1 MKLLR
6 SISLGIPM
14 LAPDDRLIRAKLRRI
29 RDGKPA
35 RVVDLFSGCGG
46 MSLGF
51 QSAGCEILAGIELE
65 EIRAKTHARNFH
77 GRDPAATQ
85 RHGQARDVT
94 VLDPVQL
101 LLELNPE
108 QPPEV
113 DILVGG
119 PPCQAYARV
128 GRAKLREIAQHP
140 EAYQH
145 DPRGQLY
152 AAYIRWVEALQPVAV
167 LMENVPDILNV
178 GGVQVSEII
187 AESLEDL
194 GYECRYT
201 LLNAAFYG
209 VPQTR
214 ERWYLIGIWKGLG
227 VTPVFPIPT
236 HHVELP
242 RGYTGTRSHALA
254 WASGPNACP
263 RRAVLLQ
270 HPRPDAQSAV
280 TCAEAL
286 GDLPHIEEAVKN
298 RRGARD
304 LSIKVNYRSAPRSD
318 YQEQMRRWRVSE
330 PLDGYRD
337 RPELKQV
344 TAHVVRFLPRDW
356 ETFRRMPQGAY
367 YPEAYRVAVGRFVE
381 ELKARRQE
389 GLDIPKGSV
398 AWQELW
404 DGIVPPYDHTKFPN
418 KWWKLQEDFP
428 SRTLMAHLSHD
439 SYSHIHY
446 DAAEARTISVREA
459 ARLQSF
465 PDSFEFC
472 GAMNAAFGQIGNAVP
487 PLMANALA
495 SSLLAQLQDAKMETV
510 PGTSRPER
518 QQTNAKVR
526 CPRSS

>member
-1 MKLLR
+1 MN
-6 SISLGIPM
+6 
-14 LAPDDRLIRAKLRRI
+14 APDDHLIRAKFRRLQ
-29 RDGKPA
+29 DGQTP

-65 EIRAKTHARNFH
+65 DIRAKTHARNFH
-77 GRDPAATQ
+77 GRDRAAEA
-85 RHGQARDVT
+85 RHGRGRDVT
-94 VLDPVQL
+94 ALDPVQTL
-101 LLELNPE
+101 RELNPAL
-108 QPPEV
+108 PPEV

-140 EAYQH
+140 DAYQH

-167 LMENVPDILNV
+167 VIENVPDILNY
-178 GGVQVSEII
+178 GGVQVAEVI
-187 AESLEDL
+187 AENLEEL

-201 LLNAAFYG
+201 LLNSAFYG

-214 ERWYLIGIWKGLG
+214 ERWYLMGVWKGLG
-227 VTPVFPIPT
+227 IQPAFPTPT
-236 HHVELP
+236 HHVVLP
-242 RGYTGTRSHALA
+242 RGYVGTRSHALA
-254 WASGPNACP
+254 WANGSRARP

-270 HPRPDAQSAV
+270 DSGPNIPDAV

-286 GDLPHIEEAVKN
+286 GDLPHVGEADKN
-298 RRGARD
+298 RRGVRNLAT
-304 LSIKVNYRSAPRSD
+304 KVSYRTAPLTD
-318 YQEQMRRWRVSE
+318 YQDRMRRWRVGE
-330 PLDGYRD
+330 RLEGYRD
-337 RPELKQV
+337 RPELRQV
-344 TAHVVRFLPRDW
+344 TAHVVRFLQRDW

-367 YPEAYRVAVGRFVE
+367 YPEAYRVAVGRFDE
-381 ELKARRQE
+381 ALKARRE
-389 GLDIPKGSV
+389 AGEDIPEGSN
-398 AWQELW
+398 AWLELQAS
-404 DGIVPPYDHTKFPN
+404 IVPPYDHTKFPN
-418 KWWKLQEDFP
+418 KWWKLKENFP
-428 SRTLMAHLSHD
+428 SRTLLAHLSHD

-446 DAAEARTISVREA
+446 DSAEARTISVREA

-495 SSLLAQLQDAKMETV
+495 TSLLDQLRAVLSNEHLSPTARRLQEAAAK
-510 PGTSRPER
+510 
-518 QQTNAKVR
+518 
-526 CPRSS
+526 

>member
-1 MKLLR
+1 MR
-6 SISLGIPM
+6 ST
-14 LAPDDRLIRAKLRRI
+14 DDQLIREKLRRLQ
-29 RDGKPA
+29 DGQPP

-77 GRDPAATQ
+77 GHDKEVEG
-85 RHGQARDVT
+85 RHGRGRDVT
-94 VLDPVQL
+94 ALDPVKTLQ
-101 LLELNPE
+101 ELNPGR
-108 QPPEV
+108 PPEV

-140 EAYQH
+140 EAYQR

-167 LMENVPDILNV
+167 VMENVPDILNV
-178 GGVQVSEII
+178 GGVQVAEVI
-187 AESLEDL
+187 AESLEEL

-201 LLNAAFYG
+201 LLNSAFYG

-214 ERWYLIGIWKGLG
+214 ERWYLIGVWKNLG
-227 VTPVFPIPT
+227 VTPVFPAPT

-254 WASGPNACP
+254 WANGPLARP

-270 HPRPDAQSAV
+270 DPGPGVQSAV
-280 TCAEAL
+280 TCAQAL
-286 GDLPHIEEAVKN
+286 GDLPHVEEADKN

-304 LSIKVNYRSAPRSD
+304 LSTKVSYRAAPRTD
-318 YQEQMRRWRVSE
+318 YQHRMRRWRVGE
-330 PLDGYRD
+330 RLDGYHD
-337 RPELKQV
+337 RPELRQV
-344 TAHVVRFLPRDW
+344 TAHVVRFLKRDW
-356 ETFRRMPQGAY
+356 ETFKRMPQGAY
-367 YPEAYRVAVGRFVE
+367 YPEAYRVAVGRFDE
-381 ELKARRQE
+381 DLKARRE
-389 GLDIPKGSV
+389 AGEDIPDGSS
-398 AWQELW
+398 AWQALW
-404 DGIVPPYDHTKFPN
+404 DSIVPPYDHTKFPN
-418 KWWKLQEDFP
+418 KWWKLLETFP

-495 SSLLAQLQDAKMETV
+495 SSLLEQLQAIDLDASVK
-510 PGTSRPER
+510 TSWPAR
-518 QQTNAKVR
+518 QEIAAK
-526 CPRSS
+526 

>member
-1 MKLLR
+1 MH
-6 SISLGIPM
+6 P
-14 LAPDDRLIRAKLRRI
+14 PDDRHIREKLRRLQ
-29 RDGKPA
+29 DGQAP

-77 GRDPAATQ
+77 GRDSAAQQ
-85 RHGQARDVT
+85 RHGQGLDVT
-94 VLDPVQL
+94 ALDPVQTL
-101 LLELNPE
+101 RDLNPE
-108 QPPEV
+108 LPPEV

-128 GRAKLREIAQHP
+128 GRAKLREIAQRP
-140 EAYQH
+140 DAYQH

-152 AAYIRWVEALQPVAV
+152 AAYVRWVEALQPVAV
-167 LMENVPDILNV
+167 VMENVPDILNYGKV
-178 GGVQVSEII
+178 KVAEVI

-214 ERWYLIGIWKGLG
+214 ERWYLIGIRRTLGL
-227 VTPVFPIPT
+227 VPVFPAPT

-242 RGYTGTRSHALA
+242 RGYLGTRSHALA
-254 WASGPNACP
+254 WANQPLARP
-263 RRAVLLQ
+263 RRAVPLQ
-270 HPRPDAQSAV
+270 ESKADLPAAV
-280 TCAEAL
+280 GCASAL
-286 GDLPHIEEAVKN
+286 GDLPHVSDEEKN
-298 RRGARD
+298 RRGARK
-304 LSIKVNYRSAPRSD
+304 LTQKVSYRSAPVTE
-318 YQEQMRRWRVSE
+318 YQDMMRRWRVGE
-330 PLDGYRD
+330 PLKGYPN
-337 RPELKQV
+337 RPVLREV
-344 TAHVVRFLPRDW
+344 TAHVVRCLTRDW
-356 ETFRRMPQGAY
+356 ETFRQMDQGAF
-367 YPEAYRVAVGRFVE
+367 YPEAHRIAVLRFE
-381 ELKARRQE
+381 ARLKALRRSGQKLAE
-389 GLDIPKGSV
+389 GSE
-398 AWQELW
+398 AWQALR
-404 DGIVPPYDHTKFPN
+404 DQIVPPYDHTKFPN
-418 KWWKLQEDFP
+418 KWWKLQENFP

-446 DAAEARTISVREA
+446 DADEARTISVREA

-495 SSLLAQLQDAKMETV
+495 SSLLDQLQSARLDLSLNTSWPEGHKIAAK
-510 PGTSRPER
+510 
-518 QQTNAKVR
+518 
-526 CPRSS
+526 

>member
-1 MKLLR
+1 MH
-6 SISLGIPM
+6 P
-14 LAPDDRLIRAKLRRI
+14 PDDRLIRAKLRRLQE
-29 RDGKPA
+29 GQPP

-65 EIRAKTHARNFH
+65 AIRAKTHARNFH
-77 GRDPAATQ
+77 GHDKESER
-85 RHGQARDVT
+85 RHGQGRDVT
-94 VLDPVQL
+94 ALDPVQTL
-101 LLELNPE
+101 KELNPE
-108 QPPEV
+108 LQPEV

-140 EAYQH
+140 EAYQR

-167 LMENVPDILNV
+167 VMENVPDILNY
-178 GGVQVSEII
+178 GGVQVAEVI
-187 AESLEDL
+187 AESLDEL
-194 GYECRYT
+194 GYDCRYT

-214 ERWYLIGIWKGLG
+214 ERWYLIGIHRAAGL
-227 VTPVFPIPT
+227 TPEFPAPT

-242 RGYTGTRSHALA
+242 RGYVGTRSYALA
-254 WASGPNACP
+254 WETRPLARP

-270 HPRPDAQSAV
+270 APGLGLPPAV

-286 GDLPHIEEAVKN
+286 GDLPRVEDADKN

-304 LSIKVNYRSAPRSD
+304 LSKTVAYRSMPITD
-318 YQEQMRRWRVSE
+318 YQHRMRRWRVGQALE
-330 PLDGYRD
+330 GYKD
-337 RPELKQV
+337 RPELREV

-356 ETFRRMPQGAY
+356 ETFRRMRQGAY
-367 YPEAYRVAVGRFVE
+367 YPEAHRVAVSRFDE
-381 ELKARRQE
+381 ALASRRAAGHAIPEGSAEWKA
-389 GLDIPKGSV
+389 LYAS
-398 AWQELW
+398 
-404 DGIVPPYDHTKFPN
+404 IVPPYDHMKFPN
-418 KWWKLQEDFP
+418 KWWKLQENFP

-487 PLMANALA
+487 PLMASALA
-495 SSLLAQLQDAKMETV
+495 SNLLCQLQSAQVEMSVTTSWPARQEIAAK
-510 PGTSRPER
+510 
-518 QQTNAKVR
+518 
-526 CPRSS
+526 

>member
-1 MKLLR
+1 MH
-6 SISLGIPM
+6 S
-14 LAPDDRLIRAKLRRI
+14 PDDHLIREKLRRLQE
-29 RDGKPA
+29 GQAP

-51 QSAGCEILAGIELE
+51 QSSGCEILAGIELE
-65 EIRAKTHARNFH
+65 DLRAKTHARNFH
-77 GRDPAATQ
+77 GHDPAAER
-85 RHGQARDVT
+85 RHGQGRDVT
-94 VLDPVQL
+94 ALDPVQTL
-101 LLELNPE
+101 MDLNPG
-108 QPPEV
+108 QPAEV

-140 EAYQH
+140 EAYQL

-167 LMENVPDILNV
+167 VMENVPDILNY
-178 GGVQVSEII
+178 GRVQVAEVI
-187 AESLEDL
+187 AESLERL

-201 LLNAAFYG
+201 LLNSAFYG

-227 VTPVFPIPT
+227 VSPTFPRPT
-236 HHVELP
+236 HHVVLP
-242 RGYTGTRSHALA
+242 RGYVGTRAHALA
-254 WASGPNACP
+254 WATEPLGRP
-263 RRAVLLQ
+263 RRAVPLQ
-270 HPRPDAQSAV
+270 EPGEELPPAV
-280 TCAEAL
+280 TCADAL
-286 GDLPHIEEAVKN
+286 GDLPSVKDEDKN
-298 RRGARD
+298 RRGARN
-304 LSIKVNYRSAPRSD
+304 LTTKVGYRSAPMSD
-318 YQEQMRRWRVSE
+318 HQSRMRQWRVGE
-330 PLDGYRD
+330 RLEGYQD
-337 RPELKQV
+337 RPPLQQV
-344 TAHVVRFLPRDW
+344 TSHVVRFLKRDW

-367 YPEAYRVAVGRFVE
+367 YPEAHRVAVQRFEE
-381 ELKARRQE
+381 ELHTRRE
-389 GLDIPKGSV
+389 AGVDIPEGST
-398 AWQELW
+398 AWQELR
-404 DGIVPPYDHTKFPN
+404 DSIVPPYDHTKFPN
-418 KWWKLQEDFP
+418 KWWKLQENFP

-495 SSLLAQLQDAKMETV
+495 SGLLQQLRAVDLEGHMSTSWPARQEIAAK
-510 PGTSRPER
+510 
-518 QQTNAKVR
+518 
-526 CPRSS
+526 